1 MKIKIESA
9 WKTLCDAFPKLK
21 DNPLYKGWYISYAI
35 LVTLSILMV
44 VVVNHRVVYAFPFDW
59 FGLLFGIILPWVLTT
74 FYIVYQGVDHAHQFT
89 STKVVLGLF
98 MLPVILIGFTSNFK
112 NEYSYSNRM
121 VTMVFDQELTQQSFH
136 ATKITS
142 NQLDY
147 FKEDNVIY
155 PYKKNSASEIYV
167 FFRPDCPYCQKSIPV
182 LNKSLTEKERNK
194 IIYVNVLD
202 ESGKDL
208 AKAMGVEK
216 AATAVIYHKD
226 KNSGGWSKRIERMAG
241 GKHEAPRLDE
251 DAIHDIVSVA
261 KEETK

>member
-35 LVTLSILMV
+35 LVTLSILTV

-98 MLPVILIGFTSNFK
+98 MLPVILIGFTSSYK

-121 VTMVFDQELTQQSFH
+121 VTTVFDQELTQQRLHQTSLIILKKIMSFILIRRIQLQRYMCSLDLIVL
-136 ATKITS
+136 TVK
-142 NQLDY
+142 NQFQY
-147 FKEDNVIY
+147 
-155 PYKKNSASEIYV
+155 
-167 FFRPDCPYCQKSIPV
+167 SI
-182 LNKSLTEKERNK
+182 R
-194 IIYVNVLD
+194 
-202 ESGKDL
+202 
-208 AKAMGVEK
+208 A
-216 AATAVIYHKD
+216 
-226 KNSGGWSKRIERMAG
+226 
-241 GKHEAPRLDE
+241 
-251 DAIHDIVSVA
+251 
-261 KEETK
+261 

>member
-35 LVTLSILMV
+35 LVMLSILTV
-44 VVVNHRVVYAFPFDW
+44 VVVNHRVVYTFPFDW

-121 VTMVFDQELTQQSFH
+121 VTMVFDQELTQQRLHQTSLIILKKIMSFFLIRRIQIQRYMCSFDLI
-136 ATKITS
+136 ALTVK
-142 NQLDY
+142 NQ
-147 FKEDNVIY
+147 
-155 PYKKNSASEIYV
+155 
-167 FFRPDCPYCQKSIPV
+167 FRYS
-182 LNKSLTEKERNK
+182 TR
-194 IIYVNVLD
+194 
-202 ESGKDL
+202 
-208 AKAMGVEK
+208 A
-216 AATAVIYHKD
+216 
-226 KNSGGWSKRIERMAG
+226 
-241 GKHEAPRLDE
+241 
-251 DAIHDIVSVA
+251 
-261 KEETK
+261 

>member
-98 MLPVILIGFTSNFK
+98 MLPVILIGFTSTYK

-121 VTMVFDQELTQQSFH
+121 VTTVFDQELTQQSFH
-136 ATKITS
+136 ATNITS

-147 FKEDNVIY
+147 FKEDNIIY

-202 ESGKDL
+202 ESGKNL

-216 AATAVIYHKD
+216 AATAVI
-226 KNSGGWSKRIERMAG
+226 
-241 GKHEAPRLDE
+241 
-251 DAIHDIVSVA
+251 
-261 KEETK
+261 